1 MKKEKKKI
9 AEALEEPKKTV
20 ATHGRLWEITKK
32 KNLRTKSDSV
42 AGRCCDRSLSF
53 YTSVQVAVH
62 QPHTARTTCT
72 HSTPTGK
79 SETPMVPF
87 PSASPTQRRLDRS
100 RIRSTS
106 SLLALKVQLLLQRI
120 TFSPEHPF
128 FFSPLSSLR
137 DSEEDREEGF
147 RERGRPGAPD
157 AAPPPLGHSH
167 AALTPKLHSWSSHSW
182 ARRTPRRSL
191 HPP

>member
-1 MKKEKKKI
+1 MKKEKKENCRGARGAK
-9 AEALEEPKKTV
+9 EDSCNTWQALGDYK
-20 ATHGRLWEITKK
+20 KK

-128 FFSPLSSLR
+128 FFL
-137 DSEEDREEGF
+137 
-147 RERGRPGAPD
+147 
-157 AAPPPLGHSH
+157 PPLIPEG
-167 AALTPKLHSWSSHSW
+167 LRGGQGGGL
-182 ARRTPRRSL
+182 
-191 HPP
+191 